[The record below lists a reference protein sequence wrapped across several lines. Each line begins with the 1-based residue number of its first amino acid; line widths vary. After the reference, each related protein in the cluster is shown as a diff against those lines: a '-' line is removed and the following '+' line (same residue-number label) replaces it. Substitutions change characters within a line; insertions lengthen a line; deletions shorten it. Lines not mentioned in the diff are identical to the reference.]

1 MTLRIFTF
9 TLSMLCLSL
18 IKTNAQSA
26 DSAKVRDFVVLDTL
40 NAYQP
45 KAEVVD
51 TVAWLQGESVID
63 KNTAKIINS
72 KKVFT
77 PSSKNAVLYALIPGG
92 GQFYNRK
99 YWKLP
104 IVYGGFIGLAYAI
117 SWNGKYYGEYKDA
130 YAAIMKEDPFAA
142 ENVAVWKPFLTPGTD
157 MEALNNPSNIV
168 RLRSSF
174 KRSRDSYRRYRD
186 LSIIGVVALYAL
198 TMIDAYVDAELFDF
212 DISPDLSLRVE
223 PVNIKNS
230 SRLSDNALGIQC
242 SLRF

>member
-1 MTLRIFTF
+1 MRFRIFTF
-9 TLSMLCLSL
+9 LFFIASL
-18 IKTNAQSA
+18 PYLTIKAQSA

-40 NAYQP
+40 NAIQP

-51 TVAWLQGESVID
+51 TVAWMQGESVID
-63 KNTAKIINS
+63 KNTANIINS
-72 KKVFT
+72 KKIFK
-77 PSSKNAVLYALIPGG
+77 PNSKSAVLYALIPGG
-92 GQFYNRK
+92 GQIYNRK

-104 IVYGGFIGLAYAI
+104 IVYGGFIGLTYAI

-130 YAAIMKEDPFAA
+130 YAAIMKENPRDPQ
-142 ENVAVWKPFLTPGTD
+142 NVAVWKPFLRPGVDVNDLTD
-157 MEALNNPSNIV
+157 SQITS
-168 RLRSSF
+168 LRSSF
-174 KRSRDSYRRYRD
+174 KRNRDSYRRYRD
-186 LSIIGVVALYAL
+186 LSIIGMVALYAL

-230 SRLSDNALGIQC
+230 YKLSDSAVGIQC

>member
-1 MTLRIFTF
+1 MISRILAFTVF
-9 TLSMLCLSL
+9 MLCLSL
-18 IKTNAQSA
+18 TETNAQSA

-40 NAYQP
+40 NASQP

-51 TVAWLQGESVID
+51 TVAWLKGESVVD
-63 KNTAKIINS
+63 KSTVSTINS
-72 KKVFT
+72 KKIFK
-77 PSSKNAVLYALIPGG
+77 PNSKSAVLYALIPGG

-104 IVYGGFIGLAYAI
+104 IVYGGFIGLTYAI

-130 YAAIMKEDPFAA
+130 YTAIMKEDPRAA
-142 ENVAVWKPFLTPGTD
+142 ENVAVWKPFLRPNIDVDALTD
-157 MEALNNPSNIV
+157 SEIT

-174 KRSRDSYRRYRD
+174 KRNRDSYRRYRD
-186 LSIIGVVALYAL
+186 LSIIGMVALYAL

-223 PVNIKNS
+223 PVNMKNS
-230 SRLSDNALGIQC
+230 YRITDNALGIQC

>member
-9 TLSMLCLSL
+9 TLSMLCLSI

-40 NAYQP
+40 NASHP
-45 KAEVVD
+45 KAEAID
-51 TVAWLQGESVID
+51 TVAWLQGESVVD
-63 KNTAKIINS
+63 KNTTKIINS
-72 KKVFT
+72 KTAFK
-77 PSSKNAVLYALIPGG
+77 PNSKSAILYSLIPGG

-104 IVYGGFIGLAYAI
+104 IVYGGFIGLIYAI
-117 SWNGKYYGEYKDA
+117 SWNGKYYGEYKDG
-130 YAAIMKEDPFAA
+130 YAAIMKDDYDSAA
-142 ENVAVWKPFLTPGTD
+142 NKAIWSSLLT
-157 MEALNNPSNIV
+157 SNKDVDKLGSSDIA

-174 KRSRDSYRRYRD
+174 KRNRDSYRRYRD

-230 SRLSDNALGIQC
+230 YRISDNAVGIQC